1 MLGFFGISTK
11 SNNRIT
17 IREGKVVIR
26 WILDTRFRILVSS
39 NQHLESNIYSL
50 SWFFKHNLSHRY
62 IKVEG
67 EGTIGA
73 FVVGFVGKFI
83 LTNFL

>member
-26 WILDTRFRILVSS
+26 WILDTRFWILDSGFWILVSRI
-39 NQHLESNIYSL
+39 Q
-50 SWFFKHNLSHRY
+50 NLFPS
-62 IKVEG
+62 
-67 EGTIGA
+67 
-73 FVVGFVGKFI
+73 VV
-83 LTNFL
+83 L